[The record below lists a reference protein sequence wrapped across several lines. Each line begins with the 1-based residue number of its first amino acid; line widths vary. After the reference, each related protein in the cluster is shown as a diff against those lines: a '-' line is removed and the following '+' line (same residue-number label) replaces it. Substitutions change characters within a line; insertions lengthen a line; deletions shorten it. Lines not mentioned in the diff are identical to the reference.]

1 MKKILFALCLI
12 SFSACHK
19 TIPEDDIVL
28 DPAFSIKGSMNG
40 EAFDFSPGA
49 DGRYM
54 FTANERLG
62 EEAYTFE
69 TNIHAIDGSGPQLGF
84 SLFCEGLNSSEE
96 LLLSLPNQ
104 TTNLQLDN
112 QDVMMYLQSDEPNME
127 WEVQGLTYSGP
138 QIAVPYSFP
147 FSYSFFSSQD
157 NCLFGANVMFFLP
170 MTCSYTGSYN
180 PIVLELE
187 DDVITLTPPEFELVA
202 SAYTWNINGNNY
214 TTAPGEALNYEM
226 ENPIEGLS
234 IFLFAIDNMGAEVPL
249 MQQEMPLF
257 NLEQCSIPM
266 VAARQ
271 GFQGGANLVL
281 EYVDNEGTEYRSA
294 DLCSLA
300 SMQPE
305 TSFIEITQLSD
316 FETNE
321 NNQPTKKIVFN
332 AQVELYNLNNP
343 LEAPLILELNN
354 ASIAFAY

>member
-1 MKKILFALCLI
+1 
-12 SFSACHK
+12 
-19 TIPEDDIVL
+19 
-28 DPAFSIKGSMNG
+28 
-40 EAFDFSPGA
+40 
-49 DGRYM
+49 
-54 FTANERLG
+54 
-62 EEAYTFE
+62 
-69 TNIHAIDGSGPQLGF
+69 
-84 SLFCEGLNSSEE
+84 
-96 LLLSLPNQ
+96 
-104 TTNLQLDN
+104 
-112 QDVMMYLQSDEPNME
+112 
-127 WEVQGLTYSGP
+127 
-138 QIAVPYSFP
+138 
-147 FSYSFFSSQD
+147 
-157 NCLFGANVMFFLP
+157 
-170 MTCSYTGSYN
+170 
-180 PIVLELE
+180 
-187 DDVITLTPPEFELVA
+187 LTPPEFELIA
-202 SAYTWNINGNNY
+202 SAYSWNINGSNY